1 MNLNMDPNLMYGL
14 IIVLV
19 LLAIATFMHF
29 RRHQSH
35 VLEKRFGPEYER
47 AVDTLGSRPK
57 AEAELKARQKR
68 VEKLQL
74 VPLSAVDAQRFR
86 GQWQALQLRFVDDPR
101 GALDQADQLVGEL
114 MQKRGYPMAD
124 FELSAADI
132 SVDHPQVV
140 GHYRAAHEIALQ
152 NQRGEAD
159 TEEIRQAVVH
169 YRALFADLLEIE
181 EPQQRATTPNGMRTP
196 S

>member
-14 IIVLV
+14 LIVLL
-19 LLAIATFMHF
+19 LLAIATFMHL

-35 VLEKRFGPEYER
+35 VLEKRFGPEYGR

-74 VPLSAVDAQRFR
+74 VPLSAADAQRFR
-86 GQWQALQLRFVDDPR
+86 EQWKTLQLRFVDDPQ
-101 GALDQADQLVGEL
+101 GALAQADQLVSEL
-114 MQKRGYPMAD
+114 MQRRGYPMAD

-132 SVDHPQVV
+132 SVDHPHVV
-140 GHYRAAHEIALQ
+140 GHYRAAHETALE
-152 NQRGEAD
+152 NQRGAAD
-159 TEEIRQAVVH
+159 TEKIRLAVVH
-169 YRALFADLLEIE
+169 YRALFADLLETG
-181 EPQQRATTPNGMRTP
+181 EPRQRASTPDGMRAP